1 MTTAARPTFD
11 PARGGSGRGEKDLS
25 ALSKQYSSRDL
36 PGHTK
41 LKYRETGQGTSEEIR
56 NRDFRKELEER
67 ERDARS
73 GASSGKALPSIV
85 RKAIEA
91 NSASSSGSSSNKR
104 AKLES
109 QAQQQLQQQQQQQQ
123 QSAAA
128 NLDADEPLDNDSSDS
143 DSDSE
148 DDAAA
153 LLAELQKIK
162 QERLQETARRDAEKK
177 QEDERIRMENILSG
191 NPLINYEPGT
201 AASAAGRSSGSGASD
216 LKIKRRWDDDVVF
229 KNCARSAPEKKTHFV
244 NDALRSDF
252 HKKFMDKY
260 IK

>member
-1 MTTAARPTFD
+1 M
-11 PARGGSGRGEKDLS
+11 
-25 ALSKQYSSRDL
+25 
-36 PGHTK
+36 
-41 LKYRETGQGTSEEIR
+41 
-56 NRDFRKELEER
+56 
-67 ERDARS
+67 
-73 GASSGKALPSIV
+73 

-91 NSASSSGSSSNKR
+91 NSASSSSGSSKR
-104 AKLES
+104 AKVDS
-109 QAQQQLQQQQQQQQ
+109 QTQQQLLQQQQQ

-128 NLDADEPLDNDSSDS
+128 NLDADEALDNDSSDS
-143 DSDSE
+143 DSDS
-148 DDAAA
+148 DDDDAA

-201 AASAAGRSSGSGASD
+201 AASAAGRSSGLGSAD

-229 KNCARSAPEKKTHFV
+229 KNCARSAPDKKTHFV

>member
-41 LKYRETGQGTSEEIR
+41 LKYRETGQGTSEENR

-73 GASSGKALPSIV
+73 GTGATSSSSGKALPSIV

-91 NSASSSGSSSNKR
+91 NNAGGGSSAAKR
-104 AKLES
+104 AKPDGG
-109 QAQQQLQQQQQQQQ
+109 QQQTQQAAQQQ
-123 QSAAA
+123 AA
-128 NLDADEPLDNDSSDS
+128 NMDADEPLDNDSSDS
-143 DSDSE
+143 DSDS
-148 DDAAA
+148 DDDDAA

-162 QERLQETARRDAEKK
+162 QERLQETARRESEKK

-191 NPLINYEPGT
+191 NPLMNYEPGT
-201 AASAAGRSSGSGASD
+201 AASAAGRASGLGGD

-229 KNCARSAPEKKTHFV
+229 KNCARSAPDKKTHFV